1 MKKNDDESLQGI
13 SGISFRSLT
22 KTLEIEGDNLYQD
35 TDVFTD
41 DDRSVFHKFSSRAN
55 SFIEAIDKK
64 LYGRVNIFKFLFDLV
79 VYLFLRFRVVT
90 ILVAVFFEVISS
102 SFDRSKSVLVKHL
115 FWGRGNIFKFS
126 IQFVSAIVLVII
138 LLSYPYRLQPVVLS
152 TTSSLESPIYAQ
164 QDIVKLGGS
173 VDTPIP
179 EDRKSY
185 DSTIYVVKSGDTISR
200 IADLQGISVDTVM
213 WANNLTS
220 SSFIRPGDKLI
231 IPPGDGVMVD
241 TKKGD
246 TVEKLAKTYNS
257 NPQLILEANKESLLP
272 PNYEIR
278 AGEKLFIPDGR
289 PPQPVAPVRPIYSG
303 VVASRPYTPVYSSP
317 TVPGVGRF
325 MSWPVA
331 RGGSVSQCYSRWHNG
346 IDIADR
352 SYPNLVAVAPGRVTF
367 AGCQSGA
374 CPAPGALV
382 GGYGLAWTVII
393 DHGNGLSSVY
403 GHMHSIYVRNGQS
416 VAAGQALGKMG
427 QTGTAY
433 GVHVHFMLI
442 RSNGGWSHVN
452 PAPYFKTS
460 MCGY

>member
-79 VYLFLRFRVVT
+79 VYLFLRFRVIT
-90 ILVAVFFEVISS
+90 ILIAVFFEVISS

-152 TTSSLESPIYAQ
+152 TASSLESPIYAQ

-303 VVASRPYTPVYSSP
+303 VVASRPYTPVYSNP

-382 GGYGLAWTVII
+382 GGYGLAWTVIV